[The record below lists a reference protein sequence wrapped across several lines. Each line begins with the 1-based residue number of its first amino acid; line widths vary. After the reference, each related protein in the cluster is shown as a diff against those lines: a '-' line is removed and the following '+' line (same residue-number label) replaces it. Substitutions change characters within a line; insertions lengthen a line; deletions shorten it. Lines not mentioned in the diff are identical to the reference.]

1 MHSGAICHKRWV
13 NKINASWLQIVT
25 PNAIHLYDKTD
36 IAYTEDQANNQSK
49 TLASLT

>member
-13 NKINASWLQIVT
+13 KINASWLQIVT
-25 PNAIHLYDKTD
+25 PCNTSVSYRTD

>member
-25 PNAIHLYDKTD
+25 PCNTSD